1 MSPLV
6 TFGPNFEKPA
16 KCRREEERRRWLGGA
31 GAACT
36 VPWFQSSSLHRL
48 SGACVVWHFFYF
60 FVQLRLC
67 SCSFSNPQYNGNSHK
82 FILIKKIIYFCLQFN
97 TFVFYIQMIT
107 RFVQILCDLCH
118 VSDFLYFSGQYK
130 WCCLSFTNNLLVSF
144 FLFFLYGK
152 FIAVNIAVIWYYQ

>member
-1 MSPLV
+1 MQ
-6 TFGPNFEKPA
+6 K
-16 KCRREEERRRWLGGA
+16 RGGA
-31 GAACT
+31 KTMAGRSWCG
-36 VPWFQSSSLHRL
+36 VHSPVVSKFQPSSTLWSLCSL
-48 SGACVVWHFFYF
+48 TFFYF
-60 FVQLRLC
+60 FVQLMLC

-130 WCCLSFTNNLLVSF
+130 WCCLSFTNNLLVSVFPF
-144 FLFFLYGK
+144 FYTESL
-152 FIAVNIAVIWYYQ
+152 